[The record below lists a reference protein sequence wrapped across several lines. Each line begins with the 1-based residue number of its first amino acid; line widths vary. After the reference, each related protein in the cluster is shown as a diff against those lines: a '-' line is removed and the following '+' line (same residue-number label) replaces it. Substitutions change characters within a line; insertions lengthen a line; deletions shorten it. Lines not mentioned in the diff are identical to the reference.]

1 MPQERLNQVS
11 ERSKNLKSVLKVPFV
26 MLIFLASILSGTSI
40 LLLKIADTIVQMGD
54 FGTYWY

>member
-1 MPQERLNQVS
+1 MPQERLNQIS
-11 ERSKNLKSVLKVPFV
+11 ERTKNLKMFLKVPFV

-54 FGTYWY
+54 FGTYWF

>member
-11 ERSKNLKSVLKVPFV
+11 ERTKNLKTVLKVPFV

-54 FGTYWY
+54 FGTYWF